1 MSNKHPR
8 LMTALT
14 IPELQDRIAL
24 HERRIADTLAP
35 YDPVTATLAWFDT
48 LRAIEDCINLPHH
61 DWSSEETLAALYAL
75 PVMGILHQ
83 PDKLQQTRDMLAT
96 EFTEP
101 FANRFVQL
109 VMRAAAIGMS
119 FGGHGFLDVSAG
131 FMTVR
136 SMIGYLM
143 SRRRHMVGMLHALPH
158 LCRGR
163 TTVDPLDTLNLFLPA
178 IEIDALSLVGAE
190 QALLIKASA
199 ARLGLGENAT
209 PNYALLDPL
218 FLEPERSKITEM
230 PTTEAG
236 AAILARR
243 ETLAP
248 DRLFSAAELRNDIL
262 MMEAAYAEFDLSG
275 TEFAAAAD
283 FVRRLSRDHIERDFW
298 IAIRPQ
304 SLRELFDSCALPEPL
319 RRALV
324 HDKARFSACLSTYAP
339 FVLVDGMYR
348 TTVTLLS
355 RFIYHWRAVTL
366 DRRKRYQIRTGFIFE
381 AAVASELREQGF
393 AVQDITRI
401 NRHEFDVVTVRDGVI
416 WNIQCK
422 NNFLD
427 LERLEAD
434 PARFAKYNAMLV
446 RGYER
451 ALAKERRREDV
462 LTAKLENTRIEHMLV
477 ARFPVVTDNPRVVP
491 FSRIS
496 QFSEIANEVVHAL
509 DASDLT

>member
-1 MSNKHPR
+1 MTHHDPD

-14 IPELQDRIAL
+14 VPELEHRVAL
-24 HERRIADTLAP
+24 HERRIAETLAP

-61 DWSSEETLAALYAL
+61 NWSDDAALRSLYAQ
-75 PVMGILHQ
+75 PVMGMIHQ
-83 PDKLQQTRDMLAT
+83 SARLRATRDMLAE

-101 FANRFVQL
+101 FANRFLQL
-109 VMRAAAIGMS
+109 MMRGAAIGMS
-119 FGGHGFLDVSAG
+119 FGRHGLVHVSAG
-131 FMTVR
+131 FTTVG

-163 TTVDPLDTLNLFLPA
+163 TKVDPLDTLNLFLPA
-178 IEIDALSLVGAE
+178 IEMDALSLVGGE

-199 ARLGLGENAT
+199 ARLGLGENAA
-209 PNYALLDPL
+209 PDYALLDPM
-218 FLEPERSKITEM
+218 FLEPERSRITEM

-236 AAILARR
+236 MTILARR
-243 ETLAP
+243 ETLAT
-248 DRLFSAAELRNDIL
+248 DRLFSAAELRDDIL
-262 MMEAAYAEFDLSG
+262 MMEAAYAEFDLTG
-275 TEFAAAAD
+275 TDFAVAAD

-304 SLRELFDSCALPEPL
+304 ALRKLFDHCALPEQL

-324 HDKARFSACLSTYAP
+324 HDEARFSACLSTYAP
-339 FVLVDGMYR
+339 FVLVDEMYR

-355 RFIYHWRAVTL
+355 RFMYHWRAVTL
-366 DRRKRYQIRTGFIFE
+366 DRRKRYQIRRGFIFE
-381 AAVASELREQGF
+381 AAVASELQEQGF
-393 AVQDITRI
+393 DVQDITRI

-416 WNIQCK
+416 WNVQCK

-451 ALAKERRREDV
+451 AFVEGAATGACPD
-462 LTAKLENTRIEHMLV
+462 
-477 ARFPVVTDNPRVVP
+477 
-491 FSRIS
+491 
-496 QFSEIANEVVHAL
+496 
-509 DASDLT
+509 

>member
-1 MSNKHPR
+1 
-8 LMTALT
+8 MTALT
-14 IPELQDRIAL
+14 VPELEQRVALNEGRIAQ
-24 HERRIADTLAP
+24 TLAP

-61 DWSSEETLAALYAL
+61 NWSDDQVLPGLYAQ
-75 PVMGILHQ
+75 PVMGMIHQ
-83 PDKLQQTRDMLAT
+83 PAKLQETRDMLAK

-101 FANRFVQL
+101 FANRFLQL
-109 VMRAAAIGMS
+109 LVRGAAIGMS
-119 FGGHGFLDVSAG
+119 FGGHGLVHVSAG
-131 FMTVR
+131 FTTVG

-163 TTVDPLDTLNLFLPA
+163 IKVDPLDTLNLFLPA
-178 IEIDALSLVGAE
+178 IEMDALSLVGAE
-190 QALLIKASA
+190 QALLVKASA

-209 PNYALLDPL
+209 PDYALLDPL

-236 AAILARR
+236 ARILARR

-262 MMEAAYAEFDLSG
+262 MIEAAYAEFDLSG
-275 TEFAAAAD
+275 TDFAAAAD
-283 FVRRLSRDHIERDFW
+283 FVRRMSRDHIERDFW

-304 SLRELFDSCALPEPL
+304 ALRRLFDRCALPEPL

-324 HDKARFSACLSTYAP
+324 HDEPRFSACLSTYAP

-355 RFIYHWRAVTL
+355 RFMYHWRAVTL

-381 AAVASELREQGF
+381 AAVASKLREQGF
-393 AVQDITRI
+393 DVQDITRI

-416 WNIQCK
+416 WNVQCK

-451 ALAKERRREDV
+451 ALAKERRRENV
-462 LTAKLENTRIEHMLV
+462 LTAKLDNTRIEHMLV

-491 FSRIS
+491 FSRIGR
-496 QFSEIANEVVHAL
+496 FSEIADEVAL
-509 DASDLT
+509 APDASHLTEGVSG